1 MNILLIGGDSSLR
14 RLMIDKLN
22 KEGHRIF
29 LLTEKGKKLQEQKK
43 IFETYT
49 FPYENECIGEVF
61 SSISPDVT
69 LFMGAYDTNFRWT
82 EPRRTSISFTSGL
95 MNILMAFSVL
105 KRGRLIYLS
114 SEEVFGN
121 HVSGEVTERVKTSA
135 GSPKGMA
142 VALGEEMCMDY
153 RRMCSCDIVVLRL
166 GYLYGKPKD
175 NRDLSDLCTAMCME
189 ALRTGEVRGSKSRH
203 AALLH
208 QSDAAE
214 YIYRVIAAEEHAHS
228 LYHISSMEPLSTL
241 EIANMIG
248 DEFGKRAS
256 VVEWEPPGLD
266 FPVLSNRLF
275 DEEFGI
281 RMFKKPETEI
291 PEIAAYIC
299 RRPSLFLGDEYRP
312 ANAAGRFL
320 LTFRALI
327 QALVPFLENLICFIP
342 FFMLN
347 NRAVGSQYFN
357 KLDFYLLYVLL
368 FAIVYG
374 QQQATFSSL
383 LAVLGYGFRQM
394 YHRSG
399 FDVMLDYN
407 TYVWIAQL
415 LILGL
420 IVGYMRDQLRTVK
433 ENEVHE
439 LDYLSKQLDNLYDIN
454 GSNVRVKEILSDQ
467 IINQN
472 DSFGKIYEITSSLDK
487 YEPEEV
493 LFYAAEVLSSLMES
507 GDVAIYTVANRSYAR
522 LFSATSE
529 QARSLGNSINYPE
542 MTEMYGKLKE
552 KKVYINK
559 NMDEAY
565 PLMAAAIFSEDD
577 LQLIL
582 MIWGIPW
589 ERMTLG
595 QANRLTVI
603 GYLIQNAVIR
613 ANRYLEAL
621 EQQRYIKGTSI
632 LEESAFASLVRAYL
646 DAGGKGLT
654 ECTVLLIHTGG
665 IAQEDASRI
674 LMGRMRQT
682 DYLGRLSDGNL
693 YVLLSNTRQ
702 EDAEYVRERFL
713 EAGFESRIQEELCL

>member
-14 RLMIDKLN
+14 RLVIDKLN

-29 LLTEKGKKLQEQKK
+29 LLTEEGKKAQGQKK
-43 IFETYT
+43 VFETYA
-49 FPYENECIGEVF
+49 FAYDSECIGEVF
-61 SSISPDVT
+61 ESISPDVT
-69 LFMGAYDTNFRWT
+69 VFMGAYDTNFRWSKI
-82 EPRRTSISFTSGL
+82 RRTPISFTSGL
-95 MNILMAFSVL
+95 MNVLMAFSVQ

-114 SEEVFGN
+114 SEEVFGQDMT
-121 HVSGEVTERVKTSA
+121 GEVTEGMKPCAR
-135 GSPKGMA
+135 SPKGMA
-142 VALGEEMCMDY
+142 VAMGEEMCMDY
-153 RRMCSCDIVVLRL
+153 RHMCRCDIVVLRI
-166 GYLYGKPKD
+166 GYLYGRPKD
-175 NRDLSDLCTAMCME
+175 KSDLSDLCTAMCME
-189 ALRTGEVRGSKSRH
+189 ALLTGEVRGSAARH

-208 QSDAAE
+208 QSDAVE
-214 YIYRVIAAEEHAHS
+214 YIYRIMAAGEHAHS
-228 LYHISSMEPLSTL
+228 LYHISSMEPVSTL
-241 EIANMIG
+241 KIAEMIG
-248 DEFGKRAS
+248 TEFGKRAA
-256 VVEWEPPGLD
+256 VVECELQGTDL
-266 FPVLSNRLF
+266 PVLSNRLF

-281 RMFKKPETEI
+281 RLFKKPEAEI
-291 PEIAAYIC
+291 PEIAAYMC
-299 RRPSLFLGDEYRP
+299 RRPSLFLKEDRP
-312 ANAAGRFL
+312 VNAAGRFRQI
-320 LTFRALI
+320 FRALFVT
-327 QALVPFLENLICFIP
+327 LVPFLENLICFIP

-347 NRAVGSQYFN
+347 NRAVGSEYFN

-383 LAVLGYGFRQM
+383 LAVLGYCFRQM

-420 IVGYMRDQLRTVK
+420 VVGYMRDQLRTVR
-433 ENEVHE
+433 ENKVHE
-439 LDYLSKQLDNLYDIN
+439 LDYMSKQLDHLYDIN

-522 LFSATSE
+522 LFSATSA

-542 MTEMYGKLKE
+542 MTDMYERLKE

-559 NMDEAY
+559 HMEEAY
-565 PLMAAAIFSEDD
+565 PLMAAAIFSEDEM
-577 LQLIL
+577 QLIL

-603 GYLIQNAVIR
+603 GYLIQNAVVR
-613 ANRYLEAL
+613 ANRYLGAL

-632 LEESAFASLVRAYL
+632 LEESAFASLVRAFL
-646 DAGGKGLT
+646 NAAGKGLT
-654 ECTVLLIHTGG
+654 ECTVLLVLTGG
-665 IAQEDASRI
+665 TAQEDASRI
-674 LMGRMRQT
+674 LTGKMRQS
-682 DYLGRLSDGNL
+682 DYLGRLSDGKL
-693 YVLLSNTRQ
+693 YALLSNTRQ
-702 EDAEYVRERFL
+702 EDAEYVRTRFL